1 MSTLANRPRFSL
13 DRETMLYGALLLNT
27 ELLLVAAHVV
37 LGGTSA
43 TSWQGVAQYVYPL
56 VWINVGLLAIVA
68 TDPPPVPTK
77 QRRRA
82 LAVGAAYF
90 LVLAAIGGL
99 IRPGTP
105 SAPAYFQL
113 NVLQLPPGWNPM
125 VAYFGDW
132 ISITLIPYKLVGYG
146 ALAYLV
152 YVMVLDASGLA
163 LGSLTGLFSCVSC
176 VLGILVPT
184 VSSLLGGTAAVV
196 GQLVPESYGAAT
208 VVYRVSIG
216 LLYWR
221 PSREDLVGLVRRR

>member
-1 MSTLANRPRFSL
+1 MSTLASRPSFSL
-13 DRETMLYGALLLNT
+13 DRQTMLYGALLLNT

-56 VWINVGLLAIVA
+56 VWINVGLLAIVT
-68 TDPPPVPTK
+68 TDPPPVASK

-82 LAVGAAYF
+82 LAVGAVYF

-105 SAPAYFQL
+105 GAPAYFQM
-113 NVLQLPPGWNPM
+113 NFLQLPPGWNPM
-125 VAYFGDW
+125 AAYFGNW
-132 ISITLIPYKLVGYG
+132 VSVTLIPYKIVGYG

-152 YVMVLDASGLA
+152 YVMLLDASGLS

-184 VSSLLGGTAAVV
+184 VSSLLGGTAAAV
-196 GQLVPESYGAAT
+196 GQLVPQSYGAAT
-208 VVYRVSIG
+208 VVYLVSIG
-216 LLYWR
+216 LLHWR
-221 PSREDLVGLVRRR
+221 PSRSDLARLLRRR